1 MILITFE
8 TFIFLS
14 TLYVADLAAT
24 HLSAP
29 GVLSDAFLVRLA
41 GFI

>member
-8 TFIFLS
+8 THIFLAA
-14 TLYVADLAAT
+14 LYVVDFAAT

-29 GVLSDAFLVRLA
+29 GVLSDAFLVGLA
-41 GFI
+41 GFV